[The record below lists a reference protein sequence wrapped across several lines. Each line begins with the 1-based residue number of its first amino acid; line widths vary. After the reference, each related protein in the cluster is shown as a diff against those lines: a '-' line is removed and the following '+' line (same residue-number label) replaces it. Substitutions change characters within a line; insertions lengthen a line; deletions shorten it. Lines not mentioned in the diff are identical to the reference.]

1 MNIAAL
7 ISGGVD
13 SVVAVH
19 LLCEQG
25 YKPDLFYIKI
35 GMDTDNELSCTA
47 EEDIELASATAHRYG
62 LKLNIIDLQKEYW
75 DNVVAYTIEKVRR
88 GLTPNPDVMC
98 NKLIKFGCFEQKAGY
113 AYDKIVTGHYAST
126 CLIDGKTWLATA
138 KDPIKDQTDFLAQI
152 DYLQVSKL
160 WFPLGSY
167 MKQQIR
173 EIAAQAKLPSAQ
185 RKDSQGICFLGKIN
199 YNDFIR
205 RFLGEKTGTIVELE
219 TGKEIGTHRGFWF
232 HTIGQRKGLGL
243 GGGPWFVVDKDTENN
258 VLYVSHGADTEQQYG
273 HKFRLVDFHFIT
285 DNPWTTGTEQEIR
298 FKIRHTDTFQK
309 GNLVFDNG
317 TCYIESKD
325 SVQGIAPGQFG
336 VIYDSDAHLCIGSGE
351 IRK

>member
-13 SVVAVH
+13 SAVAVH
-19 LLCEQG
+19 LLYEQG

-126 CLIDGKTWLATA
+126 CLMDGKTWLATA

-173 EIAAQAKLPSAQ
+173 EIATQAKLPSAQ

-258 VLYVSHGADTEQQYG
+258 ILYVSHGADTEQQYG

>member
-1 MNIAAL
+1 M
-7 ISGGVD
+7 
-13 SVVAVH
+13 
-19 LLCEQG
+19 
-25 YKPDLFYIKI
+25 
-35 GMDTDNELSCTA
+35 
-47 EEDIELASATAHRYG
+47 
-62 LKLNIIDLQKEYW
+62 
-75 DNVVAYTIEKVRR
+75 
-88 GLTPNPDVMC
+88 
-98 NKLIKFGCFEQKAGY
+98 
-113 AYDKIVTGHYAST
+113 
-126 CLIDGKTWLATA
+126 
-138 KDPIKDQTDFLAQI
+138 AQI

-205 RFLGEKTGTIVELE
+205 RFLGEKTGSIVELE

-258 VLYVSHGADTEQQYG
+258 ILYVSHGADTEQQYG

-285 DNPWTTGTEQEIR
+285 DNPWTIGTEQEIR

-309 GNLVFDNG
+309 GSLVFDNG